1 MVVGRGLM
9 VLWLWVMVRWA
20 LVGLMV
26 VVLVLVGRGFAGPMV
41 MGLGHGAVFLM
52 DCGSD
57 DPMVVDLVGGEDGG
71 GFFFFFPAMVCCS
84 GWLRGGF
91 GCGCGFFFWLVV
103 AWVVGLWWL
112 WYGWWFLVGG

>member
-1 MVVGRGLM
+1 MVVGHGLM

-26 VVLVLVGRGFAGPMV
+26 VVLVLVGYGFDDLMV

-57 DPMVVDLVGGEDGG
+57 DPMVVDLVGGGDGG
-71 GFFFFFPAMVCCS
+71 GFFF
-84 GWLRGGF
+84 
-91 GCGCGFFFWLVV
+91 
-103 AWVVGLWWL
+103 
-112 WYGWWFLVGG
+112 